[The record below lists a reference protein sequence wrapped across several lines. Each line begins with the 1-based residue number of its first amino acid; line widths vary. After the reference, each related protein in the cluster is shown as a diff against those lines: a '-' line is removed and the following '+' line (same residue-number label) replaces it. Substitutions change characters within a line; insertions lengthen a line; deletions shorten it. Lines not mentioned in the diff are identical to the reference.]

1 MSLCTCRDGM
11 QVQGLAGVS
20 QGKAT
25 ALQAIRALLHTRGPL
40 GLMKGYWVSGWGVG
54 GEWVGAHAGLLGGVG
69 GEWVGPDEG
78 RLGEWVGCC
87 WVSA

>member
-1 MSLCTCRDGM
+1 MSLCTCCDGM

-54 GEWVGAHAGLLGGVG
+54 G
-69 GEWVGPDEG
+69 
-78 RLGEWVGCC
+78 
-87 WVSA
+87 